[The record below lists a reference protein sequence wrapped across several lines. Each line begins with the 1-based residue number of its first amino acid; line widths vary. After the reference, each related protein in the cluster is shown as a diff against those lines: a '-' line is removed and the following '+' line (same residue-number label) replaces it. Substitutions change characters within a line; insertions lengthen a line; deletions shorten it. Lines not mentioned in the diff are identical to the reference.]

1 MKILDLTPTQLL
13 TRELIES
20 ADLMK
25 YTRTLLRRRLAQ
37 IGKTQK
43 NTTASDGIQAKLS
56 EELVSIINAMS
67 GTVDKVSKGLLRP
80 QGIPEAAVDTDAIME
95 EIMRG
100 SRK

>member
-1 MKILDLTPTQLL
+1 MKLLDLTPTQLL

-37 IGKTQK
+37 IGKVQK
-43 NTTASDGIQAKLS
+43 NTLATDATQAKIS
-56 EELVSIINAMS
+56 EELVNIINSMS

-80 QGIPEAAVDTDAIME
+80 QGLPEAPVDTDAIMD
-95 EIMRG
+95 EIMKG
-100 SRK
+100 SKK